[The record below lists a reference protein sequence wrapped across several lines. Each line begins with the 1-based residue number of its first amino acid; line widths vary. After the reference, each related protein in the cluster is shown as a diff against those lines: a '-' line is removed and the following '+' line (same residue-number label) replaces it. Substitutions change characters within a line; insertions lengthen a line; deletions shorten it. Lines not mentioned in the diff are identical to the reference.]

1 MKKVLAILLL
11 VLTVCS
17 LAACKSTQTL
27 DLGNTD
33 RADVFGKNYDNLSS
47 EYGKGEYKVD
57 PELGGVLSGVAVM
70 RLLDFTGDGTPELY
84 VAYSDG
90 TTPYA
95 NKQQIYGF
103 SNGSAVIFSEFYTDS
118 LEFADITSKS
128 SEDAKAPCVWLYTDK
143 SGLSYI
149 VVGEDLSKEAEY
161 YYLKAKKLE
170 NGDREI
176 MELAFTE
183 VDGHELSGT
192 YEKIELAGVT
202 EAEAE
207 RIFKENK
214 KALDSVEKQGSK

>member
-1 MKKVLAILLL
+1 MKKFISIMLL
-11 VLTVCS
+11 VIMVCS
-17 LAACKSTQTL
+17 LAACKPGQIEV
-27 DLGNTD
+27 GNPD
-33 RADVFGKNYDNLSS
+33 RADVFNKNYDNLSS
-47 EYGKGEYKVD
+47 EYGRGEYKVD

-70 RLLDFTGDGTPELY
+70 RLLDFTGDGNPELY

-103 SNGSAVIFSEFYTDS
+103 DSGSAVIFSEFYTDS

-128 SEDAKAPCVWLYTDK
+128 SADAKAPCVWLYTDK

-149 VVGEDLSKEAEY
+149 VVGEDLSKEADY
-161 YYLKAKKLE
+161 YYLKFNKLE

-192 YEKIELAGVT
+192 YEKIELAGVS
-202 EAEAE
+202 ESDAEK
-207 RIFKENK
+207 IFEENEK
-214 KALDSVEKQGSK
+214 VLKSVQSQGNK

>member
-1 MKKVLAILLL
+1 MKKIISIMLL
-11 VLTVCS
+11 VIMVCS
-17 LAACKSTQTL
+17 LAACKPSQIEV
-27 DLGNTD
+27 GNPD
-33 RADVFGKNYDNLSS
+33 RADVFNKNYDNLSS
-47 EYGKGEYKVD
+47 EYGRGEYKVD

-70 RLLDFTGDGTPELY
+70 RLLDFTGDGNPELY

-103 SNGSAVIFSEFYTDS
+103 DSGSAVIFSEFYTDS

-128 SEDAKAPCVWLYTDK
+128 SADAKAPCVWLYTDK

-149 VVGEDLSKEAEY
+149 VVGEDLSKEADY
-161 YYLKAKKLE
+161 YYLKFNKLE

-192 YEKIELAGVT
+192 YEKIELAGVS
-202 EAEAE
+202 ESDAEK
-207 RIFKENK
+207 IFEENEK
-214 KALDSVEKQGSK
+214 VLKSVQSQGNK

>member
-1 MKKVLAILLL
+1 MKKFISIMLL
-11 VLTVCS
+11 VIMVCS
-17 LAACKSTQTL
+17 LAACKPGEIEV
-27 DLGNTD
+27 GNPD
-33 RADVFGKNYDNLSS
+33 RADVFNKNYDNLSS

-70 RLLDFTGDGTPELY
+70 RLLDFSGDGNPELY

-103 SNGSAVIFSEFYTDS
+103 DSGSAVIFSEFYTDS

-149 VVGEDLSKEAEY
+149 VVGDDLSKEADY
-161 YYLKAKKLE
+161 YYLKFNKLE

-192 YEKIELAGVT
+192 YEKIELAGVS
-202 EAEAE
+202 ESDAEK
-207 RIFKENK
+207 IFEENEK
-214 KALDSVEKQGSK
+214 VLKSVQNQGNK